1 MRTRVEIVVEPGRR
15 FRHRASG
22 GLAVRQTGSQAA
34 HLIGTAATPLGGDD
48 IEVRVI
54 VEAGAHLDLGSVA
67 ATIALP
73 STRRVD
79 STMSWHI
86 ELGPGARLYL
96 HPQPTVVAAGA
107 DHRSEI
113 VVAMSDDAILTLAE
127 DVQIGRAAELGD
139 KDAGGHWEGGLHV
152 DVGDVPALRHRVALG
167 VGSTAQQSGLRA
179 TSSVF
184 RYPDTRADQVD
195 PEAFAARLSL
205 ASGGSL
211 ATALGATVTQTRRL
225 VDEMELATMA
235 P

>member
-1 MRTRVEIVVEPGRR
+1 MHTRVEIVVEPGRR

-73 STRRVD
+73 SSRRVD

-86 ELGPGARLYL
+86 ELGARARLHL
-96 HPQPTVVAAGA
+96 HPEPTVVAAGA
-107 DHRSEI
+107 DHRSQV

-127 DVQIGRAAELGD
+127 DVQIGRSADLGD
-139 KDAGGHWEGGLHV
+139 KDAGGRWEGGLHV
-152 DVGDVPALRHRVALG
+152 DVDGMPALRHRVALG
-167 VGSTAQQSGLRA
+167 VGSTAHRSGLRA

-184 RYPDTRADQVD
+184 RFPDTRGDEVD

-211 ATALGATVTQTRRL
+211 ATALGASVADTRRL
-225 VDEMELATMA
+225 VDELELVTMA

>member
-1 MRTRVEIVVEPGRR
+1 MHTRVEIVVEPGRR

-73 STRRVD
+73 SSRRVD
-79 STMSWHI
+79 STASWHI
-86 ELGPGARLYL
+86 ELGACARLHL
-96 HPQPTVVAAGA
+96 HPEPTVVAAGA
-107 DHRSEI
+107 DHRSQI
-113 VVAMSDDAILTLAE
+113 VVTMSDDAILTLAE
-127 DVQIGRAAELGD
+127 DVQIGRSAELGD
-139 KDAGGHWEGGLHV
+139 KDADGRWEGATHV
-152 DVGDVPALRHRVALG
+152 DIGGSPALRHRVALG
-167 VGSTAQQSGLRA
+167 AGSTAHRSGLRA

-184 RYPDTRADQVD
+184 RFPDTRGDEVD

-211 ATALGATVTQTRRL
+211 ATALGAHVADTRRL
-225 VDEMELATMA
+225 VDELELVTLA